1 LSEADCTQV
10 AKRIMQFGQRDRYTI
25 VGVRSAW
32 TGYLRWARNRATSLG
47 DVGDTFIAFGLN
59 IRGAGS
65 SNIIINNTDDATLAA
80 AVQRAERLVTLA
92 AEQPQSDLIGVRPLE
107 AIPPVALFSDATFNV
122 DPARRA
128 ATARTAVQAATAA
141 GMLSAGY
148 IEVGAVAIA
157 QVDSLGRS
165 SYQSYTTAQYS
176 VTTRDPQGTGSGWA
190 GDSSHDWTTI
200 DTTALAARAL
210 EKCQASRHP
219 ATVEPGRYTT
229 ILEPQAV
236 ADLVN
241 SMVEYL
247 DRFHNEMDPR
257 GPFEK
262 PDTLHGLRLNKLG
275 EKVIDER
282 LTISADPTDPA
293 TGFPS
298 FEIGTT
304 DGKDDAFGDM
314 TVYHPTT
321 WVERGVLK
329 QLGYGRRYGIERMG
343 VATGTPNSQSYHMTG
358 GTTSIDEMV
367 ATTKRGVL
375 VTRFDRI
382 QLLSHTSLLQRG
394 YTRDGIWLIENGKIT
409 KAIKNFAF
417 TESPLFALNN
427 VEQLG
432 VPQRVFR
439 PSFSFLMSPR
449 PTVVPAMKVR
459 DFSFT
464 SLSDAV

>member
-1 LSEADCTQV
+1 
-10 AKRIMQFGQRDRYTI
+10 
-25 VGVRSAW
+25 
-32 TGYLRWARNRATSLG
+32 
-47 DVGDTFIAFGLN
+47 VGDKFISFGLN

-65 SNIIINNTDDATLAA
+65 NNIVINNTDDATLSA
-80 AVQRAERLVTLA
+80 AVQRAERLAMLS
-92 AEQPQSDLIGVRPLE
+92 AEAPQSDLMGVLPLDT
-107 AIPPVALFSDATFNV
+107 IPSVSLFSEATFNV
-122 DPARRA
+122 DPAHRA
-128 ATARTAVQAATAA
+128 ATARTVVQAATAA

-148 IEVGAVAIA
+148 IEVGAVSFA

-165 SYQSYTTAQYS
+165 SYQAYTTAQYS

-200 DTTALAARAL
+200 DTAALAARAL
-210 EKCQASRHP
+210 QKCLASRHP

-236 ADLVN
+236 ADFVN
-241 SMVEYL
+241 AMVDYF
-247 DRFHNEMDPR
+247 DRRRNEADLL

-262 PDTLHGLRLNKLG
+262 IDKLHGRRLNKLG
-275 EKVIDER
+275 EKVMDER
-282 LTISADPTDPA
+282 LTITADPTDPA

-298 FEIGTT
+298 FGIGNT
-304 DGKDDAFGDM
+304 DGKDDAFGNM
-314 TVYHPTT
+314 EVYHPTT
-321 WVERGVLK
+321 WVSKGVLMK
-329 QLGYGRRYGIERMG
+329 LGYSRRYGIDDLAVDAG
-343 VATGTPNSQSYHMTG
+343 APNSNAYHMTG

-367 ATTKRGVL
+367 ATTKRGIM

-382 QLLSHTSLLQRG
+382 QLLSPTSVLQRG
-394 YTRDGIWLIENGKIT
+394 YTRDGIWLIEDGKIT

-417 TESPLFALNN
+417 TESVLFALNN
-427 VEQLG
+427 IEQLG

-439 PSFSFLMSPR
+439 PSLSVLIPPT
-449 PTVVPAMKVR
+449 PTVVPAMKIR